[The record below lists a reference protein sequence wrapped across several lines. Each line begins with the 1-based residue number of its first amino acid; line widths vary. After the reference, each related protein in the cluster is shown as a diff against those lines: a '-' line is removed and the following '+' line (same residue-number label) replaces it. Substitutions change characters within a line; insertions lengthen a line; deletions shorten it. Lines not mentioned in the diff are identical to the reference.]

1 VTAQR
6 HRLLHRA
13 FLSRRS
19 SRHPPTLAS
28 HGSRFDLSL
37 GPLSTNLLSSR
48 PLPLVLLVLCS
59 PSNAP
64 TRTKQPQSTRG
75 QGADIVMQSQSD
87 HLQASVFPVVTLV
100 PLTLWHFNGT
110 GVLALRNQQPGQALV
125 VPLVVLNSSG
135 CLDYLTGKKGKNDP
149 NIYVLDR
156 DNMGKFNPNAEGDN
170 IYQLLRGL
178 VCSGGE
184 FGKPSYFNTT
194 VCYGAVGDALKAF
207 RSQMPNWRPRPV
219 RKAQTSF
226 RIQERHPPLTPMA
239 LPTALCGRLKTGVLP
254 SCTVTMPRILRPNSH
269 GSLTPLTLAPGWRLA

>member
-1 VTAQR
+1 VKWSYRKLILWSA
-6 HRLLHRA
+6 LV
-13 FLSRRS
+13 FLSSGWIVFYINTGTRNS
-19 SRHPPTLAS
+19 SAVLSPLLILFSGLSAVTFLLLLILFWRH
-28 HGSRFDLSL
+28 
-37 GPLSTNLLSSR
+37 
-48 PLPLVLLVLCS
+48 
-59 PSNAP
+59 
-64 TRTKQPQSTRG
+64 
-75 QGADIVMQSQSD
+75 QSD